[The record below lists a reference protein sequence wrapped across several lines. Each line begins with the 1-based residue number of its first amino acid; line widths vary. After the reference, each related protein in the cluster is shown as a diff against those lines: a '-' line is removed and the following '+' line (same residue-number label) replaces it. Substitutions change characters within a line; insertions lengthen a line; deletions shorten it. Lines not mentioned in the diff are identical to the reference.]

1 MEKIK
6 KHLTPNVLAAIILF
20 LVTSAALYIIEYVLY
35 ARAVATVFFYV
46 SIYPPLFILLYIIFG
61 NRTPRVFGPRRS
73 QEHTEALTK
82 LRVYIMYAALAVC
95 TVLIYYY
102 VLAKNIHR
110 LPSWQILALVTGVV
124 IIAAM
129 QRLRADISGIRLVA
143 YALSIIY
150 SLLLIVT
157 VLFLLITG
165 PTTVAGAKK
174 VLADNGQQSQYPYFY
189 CHCLPDS
196 ATYLLPDG
204 TGRLGAYL
212 FSDVPPDPSGGRA
225 EYTTDAVKNGVYVDV
240 ESGDIIGHVRNDIS

>member
-1 MEKIK
+1 MEKMK
-6 KHLTPNVLAAIILF
+6 KYLTPNVLVAIILF
-20 LVTSAALYIIEYVLY
+20 LVTSATLCIIEYVMY

-46 SIYPPLFILLYIIFG
+46 SIYPPLFILLYLIFG
-61 NRTPRVFGPRRS
+61 NRTPRVFGPRRT

-110 LPSWQILALVTGVV
+110 LPSWQILALITGVV
-124 IIAAM
+124 IIAAI
-129 QRLRADISGIRLVA
+129 QRLRSEISGVRLVA

-150 SLLLIVT
+150 SLLLLVT

-174 VLADNGQQSQYPYFY
+174 VLAENGQQSQYPYFY
-189 CHCLPDS
+189 CHCPPDS
-196 ATYLLPDG
+196 AAYPLPDG

-212 FSDVPPDPSGGRA
+212 FSDVPPDASDIAGGDMSD
-225 EYTTDAVKNGVYVDV
+225 TVKNGIYVDV
-240 ESGDIIGHVRNDIS
+240 ESGEIIGYVRGDIS